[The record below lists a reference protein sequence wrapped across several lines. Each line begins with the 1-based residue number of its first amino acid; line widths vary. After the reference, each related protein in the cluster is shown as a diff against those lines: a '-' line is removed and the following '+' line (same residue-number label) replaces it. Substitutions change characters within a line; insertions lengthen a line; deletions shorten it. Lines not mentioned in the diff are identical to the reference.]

1 MKSFESII
9 DKENS
14 NIRDINTIKTLQ
26 AESYINVERMKQ
38 EYRRLQNNLENCID
52 LQDLSTKD
60 ASIIINSINDYAQQM
75 MILARKIN
83 IAVIVHNKLFPTNI
97 QKELSVDE
105 LDFLKG
111 HIY

>member
-14 NIRDINTIKTLQ
+14 NIRDINAIKTLQ

-38 EYRRLQNNLENCID
+38 EYRRLQNDLENCID
-52 LQDLSTKD
+52 SHDLNTRD
-60 ASIIINSINDYAQQM
+60 ASFIINSINDYAQQM
-75 MILARKIN
+75 MILARKIK
-83 IAVIVHNKLFPTNI
+83 IAVIVHNTLFPTNI
-97 QKELSVDE
+97 QKELSDDE

-111 HIY
+111 HI